1 MEEELYKKISEFLK
15 DVDNQ
20 IPIYTEMLSG
30 VGNCMLNLQ
39 YNWRRYVETKEVD
52 EADAVAQ
59 CMLQMMIC
67 KIRSVTNLSK
77 GNVLIPDKPSLK
89 ILDIPTIASVVRTM
103 YEMAFV
109 FHNIFVEQSSKEER
123 DILLYLWEIKGL
135 NNRQGLHMVPTEY
148 KDQEKREKQQI
159 DELRNKIIAIVEK
172 INVSPKANNDI
183 LKMINGEGRNIKGYS
198 FEKDETGQIVSIKDL
213 RFDAGYGSLQNH
225 IHPDTYRYLSFLT
238 HPSYISVLQ
247 FGQMFNKN
255 EDKIQLRTLLVL
267 AIQMASRMCL
277 DFVHSVTDAQKVYDV
292 LDDEGKMIIEN
303 GVSFE

>member
-1 MEEELYKKISEFLK
+1 MEEELYKKLSEFLK

-135 NNRQGLHMVPTEY
+135 NNRQGLHMVSTEY

-159 DELRNKIIAIVEK
+159 DELRNKIIAIFEK
-172 INVSPKANNDI
+172 INVSYKANNDI
-183 LKMINGEGRNIKGYS
+183 LKMINGEGTTIKGYS
-198 FEKDETGQIVSIKDL
+198 FEKDETGRIVSIIDV
-213 RFDAGYGSLQNH
+213 RFDAGYRGLQNH
-225 IHPDTYRYLSFLT
+225 IHPYTYRFLSFLA

-277 DFVHSVTDAQKVYDV
+277 DFVHSVTDAQKVYNA
-292 LDDEGKMIIEN
+292 LDDEGKMIIETW
-303 GVSFE
+303 S

>member
-1 MEEELYKKISEFLK
+1 MEEELYNKISKFLK

-52 EADAVAQ
+52 EADAIAQ

-67 KIRSVTNLSK
+67 KVRSVTNLSE
-77 GNVLIPDKPSLK
+77 GIVINPDTPSLR
-89 ILDIPTIASVVRTM
+89 ILDIPTIASVVRNM

-123 DILLYLWEIKGL
+123 DVVLYLWEIIGL
-135 NNRQGLHMVPTEY
+135 NNRQGLHLVPDEY
-148 KDQEKREKQQI
+148 KNREADEKRQI
-159 DELRNKIIAIVEK
+159 DGLRSKIIAIFDK
-172 INVSPKANNDI
+172 INVSDKVKKDVLHVI
-183 LKMINGEGRNIKGYS
+183 DTKRTNIKGYS
-198 FEKDETGQIVSIKDL
+198 FEKDETGRIVSFKDV
-213 RFDAGYGSLQNH
+213 RFDAGYGNLQNH

-255 EDKIQLRTLLVL
+255 EDKVQLRMLLVL
-267 AIQMASRMCL
+267 ARQLASRMCL
-277 DFVHSVTDAQKVYDV
+277 DFVHSVTDAQKVYNA
-292 LDDEGKMIIEN
+292 LDDEGKMIIETW
-303 GVSFE
+303 S